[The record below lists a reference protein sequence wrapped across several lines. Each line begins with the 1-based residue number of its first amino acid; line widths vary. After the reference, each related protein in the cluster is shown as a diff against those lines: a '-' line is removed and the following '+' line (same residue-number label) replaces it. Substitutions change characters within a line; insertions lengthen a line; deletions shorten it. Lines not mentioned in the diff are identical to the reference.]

1 MTIEQLRDI
10 VKDKCFGSIF
20 IECFTSNN
28 HCDEYVIRVPKHAMP
43 KFLSLVCDVH
53 DIDIWYDAFK
63 FGYNFHKNQKEILQ
77 SLQEDDTLD
86 MSRNSEHGM

>member
-1 MTIEQLRDI
+1 MTSEQLRDI
-10 VKDKCFGSIF
+10 VKDKCFGSITL
-20 IECFTSNN
+20 ISNN

-77 SLQEDDTLD
+77 LLQEVDTLD
-86 MSRNSEHGM
+86 MSRNSKHGM

>member
-1 MTIEQLRDI
+1 MTSEQLRDI
-10 VKDKCFGSIF
+10 VKDKCFGSITL
-20 IECFTSNN
+20 ISNN
-28 HCDEYVIRVPKHAMP
+28 HCDEYVIRVPKHAMS

-77 SLQEDDTLD
+77 LLQEDDTLD

>member
-1 MTIEQLRDI
+1 MKLEQLHNI
-10 VKDKCFGSIF
+10 VKDKCFGTMTLI
-20 IECFTSNN
+20 SNY
-28 HCDEYVIRVPKHAMP
+28 HCNEYVIRIPKYAMP
-43 KFLSLVCDVH
+43 KFLKLVCDVH

-77 SLQEDDTLD
+77 LLQEDDTLD

>member
-1 MTIEQLRDI
+1 MTSEQLRDI
-10 VKDKCFGSIF
+10 VKDKCFGSITL
-20 IECFTSNN
+20 ISNH
-28 HCDEYVIRVPKHAMP
+28 HCDEYVIRIPKYDMP
-43 KFLSLVCDVH
+43 NFLNRICDVH

-77 SLQEDDTLD
+77 LLQEDDTLD

>member
-1 MTIEQLRDI
+1 MKLEQLHNI
-10 VKDKCFGSIF
+10 VKDKCFGTMSLI
-20 IECFTSNN
+20 SNN

-77 SLQEDDTLD
+77 LLQEDDTLD

>member
-1 MTIEQLRDI
+1 MKLEQLHNI
-10 VKDKCFGSIF
+10 VKDKCFG
-20 IECFTSNN
+20 TMYLNSNY
-28 HCDEYVIRVPKHAMP
+28 HCDEYVIRIPKYAMP

-53 DIDIWYDAFK
+53 DIDIWYAAFK

-77 SLQEDDTLD
+77 LLQEDDTLD

>member
-1 MTIEQLRDI
+1 MKLEQLRNI
-10 VKDKCFGSIF
+10 VDNCFGTMSLI
-20 IECFTSNN
+20 SNN

-77 SLQEDDTLD
+77 LLQEDDTLD

>member
-1 MTIEQLRDI
+1 MKLEQLHDI
-10 VKDKCFGSIF
+10 VKDKCFGSMTLI
-20 IECFTSNN
+20 SNN

-63 FGYNFHKNQKEILQ
+63 LGYNFHKNQKEILQ
-77 SLQEDDTLD
+77 LLQEDDTLD

>member
-1 MTIEQLRDI
+1 MKLEQLNDI
-10 VKDKCFGSIF
+10 VKDKCFGTMYL
-20 IECFTSNN
+20 TSNN
-28 HCDEYVIRVPKHAMP
+28 HCCEYIIRVPKHAMP

-53 DIDIWYDAFK
+53 DIDIWNDAFK

-77 SLQEDDTLD
+77 LLQEDDTLD

>member
-10 VKDKCFGSIF
+10 VKDKCFGSMYLR
-20 IECFTSNN
+20 CN
-28 HCDEYVIRVPKHAMP
+28 HLRNEYVIRIPKYAMP
-43 KFLSLVCDVH
+43 KFLNNVCDVH
-53 DIDIWYDAFK
+53 DIWNDAFM

-77 SLQEDDTLD
+77 LLQEDDILD